1 MKQVYLTWKPKVR
14 FVTFLIVLL
23 FSIPFTSTLQAQFTA
38 GTPAIFGIDGDI
50 YPDLKNAGSTP
61 APGTHDWFS
70 TLKNPGIGLF
80 DVSDSIQLRNT
91 ILASGNYTFARR
103 MRFDEYS
110 VRDNYLLIDGMY
122 TRDYVGNNKALDKT
136 VFLTGTQVNNKNAQD
151 PSTWITKP
159 SGDVVPSKADI
170 IDAFIH
176 LRRDGTSILSTNPS
190 HLIVTVASSVLA
202 TGGDHHI
209 DFELFKNELDY
220 NQATGIFN
228 AIGPAVT
235 GGRNVWEFNADGS
248 VKNFGELSISFSFN
262 NTTVSDIAIYIWV
275 SEATF
280 NNKNAPQSFS
290 FTNDWNASTTNPLYG
305 YARIIPKSGI
315 TPSWASVNNMIT
327 DAPVFGT
334 YSKDIGDQGSN
345 YFSTKYSVGQFAEA
359 AVDLTE
365 MGVDP
370 ALGVGMNK
378 CAAPYKRVLIKT
390 RSSSSFSSALQDFA
404 GPFAFFDAPYIPAE
418 IATPTNI
425 GCSKAP
431 VQLSALNNINGAFYS
446 WTTAD
451 GNILSGNNTAVI
463 SVNKPGTY
471 QLTTSIYDGCGPS
484 TSSVTIYEDFIQ
496 PTATA
501 ITNGVLNEGNPDPV
515 MLVGGDESQ
524 SNVMTPYGGSA
535 GLIWNWTGPS
545 GFTASSKNAQAFV
558 EGEYRLVLTELRNGC
573 TDTAFVTVLKK
584 ALLPMVLRS
593 FTGTLEEDKTI
604 LKWVVDENHTGEYFE
619 IQQSSDGKNFVSIF
633 TILATEKRGSEIYSW
648 SFENKNGAPF
658 YRLLFVNKNHTRSYS
673 KVIQVGVGAF
683 GQEKLQVLQNPV
695 ASMLRFNYQS
705 PGTDNYIVTVYDVR
719 GIKLMQVSRLFNKGM
734 NYVSLPA
741 DKLSNGNYYLEVTNK
756 ISRVITRFIK

>member
-1 MKQVYLTWKPKVR
+1 MKQVYPCRNLKVQIA
-14 FVTFLIVLL
+14 TLLIVLL
-23 FSIPFTSTLQAQFTA
+23 FSTPFATRLNAQFTA

-50 YPDLKNAGSTP
+50 YPDLKNSGSTS

-70 TLKNPGIGLF
+70 TKKNPGIGLF
-80 DVSDSIQLRNT
+80 DVSDSIQLRNN

-136 VFLTGTQVNNKNAQD
+136 VFLTGNQVNNKNAQD
-151 PSTWITKP
+151 PSTWVTNP

-176 LRRDGTSILSTNPS
+176 LRRDGTSILSSNPS

-220 NQATGIFN
+220 TQATGTFN
-228 AIGPAVT
+228 AMGPAAT
-235 GGRNVWEFNADGS
+235 GGRNIWEFNADGS

-262 NTTVSDIAIYIWV
+262 NTTVTDIAIYIWV
-275 SEATF
+275 SAATF

-370 ALGVGMNK
+370 ALGSGMNK
-378 CAAPYKRVLIKT
+378 CSAPYKRVLIKT

-404 GPFAFFDAPYIPAE
+404 GPFAFFDAPFIPAE
-418 IATPTNI
+418 IATPANI
-425 GCSKAP
+425 GCNKAP
-431 VQLSALNNINGAFYS
+431 VQISALNNINGAVYT
-446 WTTAD
+446 WTTTD
-451 GNILSGNNTAVI
+451 GNILSGNNDAVI
-463 SVNKPGTY
+463 TVDKPGTY
-471 QLTTSIYDGCGPS
+471 NLTTSIYEGCGPS
-484 TSSVTIYEDFIQ
+484 HSSVTIYEDFIQ
-496 PTATA
+496 PTASA
-501 ITNGVLNEGNPDPV
+501 ITSGVLMEENSDPV
-515 MLVGGDESQ
+515 MLIGGDEAQ
-524 SNVMTPYGGSA
+524 SNTITPYGGSS
-535 GLIWNWTGPS
+535 GLLWNWTGPND
-545 GFTASSKNAQAFV
+545 FTSSLKNV
-558 EGEYRLVLTELRNGC
+558 ETIIEGEYRLVITELRNGC

-584 ALLPMVLRS
+584 SLLPMILRS
-593 FTGTLEEDKTI
+593 FTGSVDDGKTN
-604 LKWVVDENHTGEYFE
+604 LKWIVDENHTGEYFE
-619 IQQSSDGKNFVSIF
+619 IQQSSDGKNFASIY
-633 TILATEKRGSEIYSW
+633 TVLASEKRGAESYSW
-648 SFENKNGAPF
+648 SFENKSTAPY
-658 YRLLFVNKNHTRSYS
+658 YRLLIVNKNNTRSYS
-673 KVIQVGVGAF
+673 KIIQVGVGAF
-683 GQEKLQVLQNPV
+683 EQEKLQVLQNPV
-695 ASMLRFNYQS
+695 SSMLRFNYQS
-705 PGTDNYIVTVYDVR
+705 ASTDNYIVTVYDVR
-719 GIKLMQVSRLFNKGM
+719 GIKLMQSAQLFNKGM

-741 DKLSNGNYYLEVTNK
+741 DKLSSGHYYLEVSSK
-756 ISRVITRFIK
+756 SSRVITRFIK